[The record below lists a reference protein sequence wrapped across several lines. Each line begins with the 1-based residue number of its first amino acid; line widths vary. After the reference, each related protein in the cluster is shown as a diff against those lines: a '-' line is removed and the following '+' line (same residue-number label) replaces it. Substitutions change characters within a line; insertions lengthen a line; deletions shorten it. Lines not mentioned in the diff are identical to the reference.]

1 VLAYLD
7 ALIDALAIRDTTE
20 VLRLL
25 AHPLSRILPAT
36 VREEA
41 EAMAQGRCD
50 ALAAP
55 LRTMQL
61 RHQTAELLRETPPVA
76 DVADVGDPAVA
87 VPTEVADAPRA
98 RRTHPPARAHRPSRL
113 VQMELPLSA

>member
-76 DVADVGDPAVA
+76 DVADPAVA

-98 RRTHPPARAHRPSRL
+98 RRTHPPARAHRPPRL